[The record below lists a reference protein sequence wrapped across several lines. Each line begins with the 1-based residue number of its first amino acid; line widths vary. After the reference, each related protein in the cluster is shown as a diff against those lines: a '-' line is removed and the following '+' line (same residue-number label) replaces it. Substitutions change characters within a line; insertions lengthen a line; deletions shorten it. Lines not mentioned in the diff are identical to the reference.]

1 MAAIATKVTIN
12 FSNVLLSEKDT
23 EDKVQSDTLNLGI
36 KIYNFQ
42 TYDS

>member
-12 FSNVLLSEKDT
+12 FCNILLSEKDP
-23 EDKVQSDTLNLGI
+23 EDNVQPDTLNLGI

-42 TYDS
+42 TYSR